1 MKNKSLYIYIFLG
14 LILLVGTLGLVSTR
28 IDFTQDQRY
37 TLSNSTKEVL
47 KSVQK
52 PMMVEVYL
60 DGDFPASFKQL
71 QNETKFMLEEF
82 KKINPKVDFKFI
94 DPIKTKVS
102 KDSLAA
108 MGLEPSLLSDKV
120 DGKIS
125 QIELYPYAV
134 IKYKDLGISVPL
146 IVQQTGLDQD
156 QQLYKSIESLEYSL
170 ISNIKE
176 ITQPTRK
183 NVGILINQDE
193 LRPEEFRSF
202 TKYLLENY
210 HTEPI
215 IPKVGDELSL
225 EDVPKLKSMDAL
237 LIAKPRK
244 AFTDK
249 EKVILDQ
256 YIIHGGKTLWM
267 IDGVNA
273 EMDTLFQA
281 KKVMAVP
288 TELNLNDF
296 FFNYGIRINSGL
308 VKDMQKSALIR
319 IVSGEVAGN
328 PQYSSFLWP
337 YYPLGISDKNNP
349 ITKNIN
355 PVKFEFPTSIDTL
368 GRPGIKNTVLF
379 ETSDRTIINAVPNYV
394 ELSEIVKA
402 DSISP
407 FEKVS
412 KPQILAVLVEGKFQS
427 AYANRSEQSDY
438 PNFKKENP
446 HGKMIVIADG
456 DVGRNQ
462 ILKGKPLPLGV
473 DLLTQQQYGNGQFLE
488 NALHYL
494 LDDTNIMEL
503 KNREIAVRLLDRD
516 RVEDEK
522 SYWQWFNMILPLVL
536 IGIVSGLFYWL
547 RKRKFSG

>member
-1 MKNKSLYIYIFLG
+1 MKNKSLYISIFLG
-14 LILLVGTLGLVSTR
+14 LFLLMGTIGLFSTR

-37 TLSNSTKEVL
+37 TLSKSTENVL

-71 QNETKFMLEEF
+71 QSETKFMLEEF

-108 MGLEPSLLSDKV
+108 MGLEPSLLSDRI

-134 IKYKDLGISVPL
+134 VKYENRGISIPL
-146 IVQQTGLDQD
+146 IVQQAGLDQD

-176 ITQPTRK
+176 IAQK
-183 NVGILINQDE
+183 DLKSVGILINQDE

-202 TKYLLENY
+202 TKYLLDTY
-210 HTEPI
+210 KTEPI
-215 IPKVGDELSL
+215 IPVENDELSL
-225 EDVPKLKSMDAL
+225 KDVSKLHQMDAL

-256 YIIHGGKTLWM
+256 YIMNGGKTLWM

-273 EMDTLFQA
+273 EMDTLYQA
-281 KKVMAVP
+281 KKIMAYP
-288 TELNLNDF
+288 YETNLNDF
-296 FFNYGIRINSGL
+296 FFNYGIRINTGL
-308 VKDMQKSALIR
+308 VKDLQKSALIR

-337 YYPLGISDKNNP
+337 YYPLGISEKNNHP

-355 PVKFEFPTSIDTL
+355 PVKFEFPTSIDIL
-368 GRPGIKNTVLF
+368 KRPGINATVLF
-379 ETSDRTIINAVPNYV
+379 ETSEKTVINPVPNYIS
-394 ELSEIVKA
+394 LSEIVKA
-402 DSISP
+402 DSISA
-407 FEKVS
+407 FEKAS
-412 KPQILAVLVEGKFQS
+412 EPKILAVLLEGKFKS
-427 AYANRSEQSDY
+427 AYGNRSEQSDY
-438 PNFKKENP
+438 PNFKKENTN
-446 HGKMIVIADG
+446 GKMIVIADG

-462 ILKGKPLPLGV
+462 ILKGKALPLGV

-488 NALHYL
+488 NALAYL

-503 KNREIAVRLLDRD
+503 KNREIAVRLLDRQ
-516 RVEDEK
+516 RIEEEK
-522 SYWQWFNMILPLVL
+522 TYWQWLNMLLP
-536 IGIVSGLFYWL
+536 IVIIALFAGLFYWL
-547 RKRKFSG
+547 RKRKFA

>member
-1 MKNKSLYIYIFLG
+1 MKNKSLYISIFLG
-14 LILLVGTLGLVSTR
+14 LFLLMGTIGLFSTR

-37 TLSNSTKEVL
+37 TLSKSTENVL

-71 QNETKFMLEEF
+71 QSETKFMLEEF

-108 MGLEPSLLSDKV
+108 MGLEPSLLSDRI

-134 IKYKDLGISVPL
+134 VKYENRGISIPL
-146 IVQQTGLDQD
+146 IVQQAGLDQD

-176 ITQPTRK
+176 IAQK
-183 NVGILINQDE
+183 DLKSVGILINQDE

-202 TKYLLENY
+202 TKYLLDTY
-210 HTEPI
+210 KTEPI
-215 IPKVGDELSL
+215 IPVENDELSL
-225 EDVPKLKSMDAL
+225 KDVSKLHQMDAL

-256 YIIHGGKTLWM
+256 YIMNGGKTLWM

-273 EMDTLFQA
+273 EMDTLYQS
-281 KKVMAVP
+281 KKIMAYP
-288 TELNLNDF
+288 YETNLNDF
-296 FFNYGIRINSGL
+296 FFNYGIRINTGL
-308 VKDMQKSALIR
+308 VKDLQKSALIR

-337 YYPLGISDKNNP
+337 YYPLGISEKNNP

-355 PVKFEFPTSIDTL
+355 PVKFEFPTSIDIL
-368 GRPGIKNTVLF
+368 KRPGINATVLF
-379 ETSDRTIINAVPNYV
+379 ETSEKTVINPVPNYIS
-394 ELSEIVKA
+394 LSEIVKA
-402 DSISP
+402 DSISA
-407 FEKVS
+407 FEKAS
-412 KPQILAVLVEGKFQS
+412 EPKILAVLLEGKFKS

-438 PNFKKENP
+438 PNFKKENTN
-446 HGKMIVIADG
+446 GKMIVIADG

-462 ILKGKPLPLGV
+462 ILKGKALPLGV

-488 NALHYL
+488 NALAYL

-503 KNREIAVRLLDRD
+503 KNREIAVRLLDRQ
-516 RVEDEK
+516 RIEEEK
-522 SYWQWFNMILPLVL
+522 TYWQWLNMLLP
-536 IGIVSGLFYWL
+536 IVIIALFAGLFYWL
-547 RKRKFSG
+547 RKRKFA

>member
-1 MKNKSLYIYIFLG
+1 MKNKSLYISIFLG
-14 LILLVGTLGLVSTR
+14 LFLLMGTIGLFSTR

-37 TLSNSTKEVL
+37 TLSKSTENVL

-71 QNETKFMLEEF
+71 QSETKFMLEEF

-108 MGLEPSLLSDKV
+108 MGLEPSLLSDRI

-134 IKYKDLGISVPL
+134 VKYENRGISIPL
-146 IVQQTGLDQD
+146 IVQQAGLDQD

-176 ITQPTRK
+176 IAQK
-183 NVGILINQDE
+183 DLKSVGILINQDE

-202 TKYLLENY
+202 TKYLLDTY
-210 HTEPI
+210 KTEPI
-215 IPKVGDELSL
+215 IPVENDELSL
-225 EDVPKLKSMDAL
+225 KDVSKLHQMDAL

-256 YIIHGGKTLWM
+256 YIMNGGKTLWM

-273 EMDTLFQA
+273 EMDTLYQA
-281 KKVMAVP
+281 KKIMAYP
-288 TELNLNDF
+288 YETNMNDF
-296 FFNYGIRINSGL
+296 FFNYGVRINTGL
-308 VKDMQKSALIR
+308 VKDLQKSALIR

-337 YYPLGISDKNNP
+337 YYPLGISEKNNHP

-355 PVKFEFPTSIDTL
+355 PVKFEFPTSIDIL
-368 GRPGIKNTVLF
+368 KRPGINATVLF
-379 ETSDRTIINAVPNYV
+379 ETSEKTVINPVPNYIS
-394 ELSEIVKA
+394 LSEIVKA
-402 DSISP
+402 DSISA
-407 FEKVS
+407 FEKAS
-412 KPQILAVLVEGKFQS
+412 EPKILAVLLEGKFKS

-438 PNFKKENP
+438 PNFKKENTN
-446 HGKMIVIADG
+446 GKMIVIADG

-462 ILKGKPLPLGV
+462 ILKGKALPLGV

-488 NALHYL
+488 NALAYL

-503 KNREIAVRLLDRD
+503 KNREIAVRLLDRQ
-516 RVEDEK
+516 RIEEEK
-522 SYWQWFNMILPLVL
+522 TYWQWLNMLLP
-536 IGIVSGLFYWL
+536 IVIIALFAGLFYWL
-547 RKRKFSG
+547 RKRKFA

>member
-1 MKNKSLYIYIFLG
+1 MGTIG
-14 LILLVGTLGLVSTR
+14 LFSTR

-37 TLSNSTKEVL
+37 TLSKSTENVL

-71 QNETKFMLEEF
+71 QSETKFMLEEF

-108 MGLEPSLLSDKV
+108 MGLEPSLLSDRI

-134 IKYKDLGISVPL
+134 VKYENRGISIPL
-146 IVQQTGLDQD
+146 IVQQAGLDQD

-176 ITQPTRK
+176 IAQK
-183 NVGILINQDE
+183 DLKSVGILINQDE

-202 TKYLLENY
+202 TKYLLDTY
-210 HTEPI
+210 KTEPI
-215 IPKVGDELSL
+215 IPVENDELSL
-225 EDVPKLKSMDAL
+225 KDVSKLHQMDAL

-256 YIIHGGKTLWM
+256 YIMNGGKTLWM

-273 EMDTLFQA
+273 EMDTLYQA
-281 KKVMAVP
+281 KKIMAYP
-288 TELNLNDF
+288 YETNMNDF
-296 FFNYGIRINSGL
+296 FFNYGVRINTGL
-308 VKDMQKSALIR
+308 VKDLQKSALIR

-337 YYPLGISDKNNP
+337 YYPLGISEKNNHP

-355 PVKFEFPTSIDTL
+355 PVKFEFPTSIDIL
-368 GRPGIKNTVLF
+368 KRPGINATVLF
-379 ETSDRTIINAVPNYV
+379 ETSEKTVINPVPNYIS
-394 ELSEIVKA
+394 LSEIVKA
-402 DSISP
+402 DSISA
-407 FEKVS
+407 FEKAS
-412 KPQILAVLVEGKFQS
+412 EPKILAVLLEGKFKS

-438 PNFKKENP
+438 PNFKKENTN
-446 HGKMIVIADG
+446 GKMIVIADG

-462 ILKGKPLPLGV
+462 ILKGKALPLGV

-488 NALHYL
+488 NALAYL

-503 KNREIAVRLLDRD
+503 KNREIAVRLLDRQ
-516 RVEDEK
+516 RIEEEK
-522 SYWQWFNMILPLVL
+522 TYWQWLNMLLP
-536 IGIVSGLFYWL
+536 IVIIALFAGLFYWL
-547 RKRKFSG
+547 RKRKFA

>member
-1 MKNKSLYIYIFLG
+1 MKNKSLYISIFLG
-14 LILLVGTLGLVSTR
+14 LFLLMGTIGLFSTR

-37 TLSNSTKEVL
+37 TLSKSTENVL

-71 QNETKFMLEEF
+71 QSETKFMLEEF

-108 MGLEPSLLSDKV
+108 MGLEPSLLSDRI

-134 IKYKDLGISVPL
+134 VKYENRGISIPL
-146 IVQQTGLDQD
+146 IVQQAGLDQD

-176 ITQPTRK
+176 IAQK
-183 NVGILINQDE
+183 DLKSVGILINQDE

-202 TKYLLENY
+202 TKYLLDTY
-210 HTEPI
+210 KTEPI
-215 IPKVGDELSL
+215 IPVENDELSL
-225 EDVPKLKSMDAL
+225 KDVSKLHQMDAL

-256 YIIHGGKTLWM
+256 YIMNGGKTLWM

-273 EMDTLFQA
+273 EMDTLYQA
-281 KKVMAVP
+281 KKIMAYP
-288 TELNLNDF
+288 YETNMNDF
-296 FFNYGIRINSGL
+296 FFNYGVRINTGL
-308 VKDMQKSALIR
+308 VKDLQKSALIR

-337 YYPLGISDKNNP
+337 YYPLGISEKNNP

-355 PVKFEFPTSIDTL
+355 PVKFEFPTSIDIL
-368 GRPGIKNTVLF
+368 KRPGINATVLF
-379 ETSDRTIINAVPNYV
+379 ETSEKTVINPVPNYIS
-394 ELSEIVKA
+394 LSEIVKA
-402 DSISP
+402 DSISA
-407 FEKVS
+407 FEKAS
-412 KPQILAVLVEGKFQS
+412 EPKILAVLLEGKFKS

-438 PNFKKENP
+438 PNFKKENTN
-446 HGKMIVIADG
+446 GKMIVIADG

-462 ILKGKPLPLGV
+462 ILKGKALPLGV

-488 NALHYL
+488 NALAYL

-503 KNREIAVRLLDRD
+503 KNREIAVRLLDRQ
-516 RVEDEK
+516 RIEEEK
-522 SYWQWFNMILPLVL
+522 TYWQWLNMLLPILIIALF
-536 IGIVSGLFYWL
+536 GGLFYWL
-547 RKRKFSG
+547 RKRKFA

>member
-1 MKNKSLYIYIFLG
+1 MKNKSLFIYIFLG
-14 LILLVGTLGLVSTR
+14 LILLVGTVGLFSTR

-52 PMMVEVYL
+52 PMIVEVYL

-94 DPIKTKVS
+94 DPIKTTVS

-202 TKYLLENY
+202 TKYLLETY

-427 AYANRSEQSDY
+427 AYASRSEQSDY

>member
-1 MKNKSLYIYIFLG
+1 MKNKSLYISIFLG
-14 LILLVGTLGLVSTR
+14 LFLLMGTIGLFSTR

-37 TLSNSTKEVL
+37 TLSKSTENVL

-71 QNETKFMLEEF
+71 QSETKFMLEEF

-108 MGLEPSLLSDKV
+108 MGLEPSLLSDRI

-134 IKYKDLGISVPL
+134 VKYENRGISIPL
-146 IVQQTGLDQD
+146 IVQQAGLDQD

-176 ITQPTRK
+176 ITQK
-183 NVGILINQDE
+183 DLKSVGILINQDE

-202 TKYLLENY
+202 TKYLLDTY
-210 HTEPI
+210 KTEPI
-215 IPKVGDELSL
+215 IPVENDELSL
-225 EDVPKLKSMDAL
+225 KDVSKLHQMDAL

-256 YIIHGGKTLWM
+256 YIMNGGKTLWM

-273 EMDTLFQA
+273 EMDTLYQS
-281 KKVMAVP
+281 KKIMAYP
-288 TELNLNDF
+288 YETNLNDF
-296 FFNYGIRINSGL
+296 FFNYGIRINTGL
-308 VKDMQKSALIR
+308 VKDLQKSALIR

-337 YYPLGISDKNNP
+337 YYPLGISEKNNHP

-355 PVKFEFPTSIDTL
+355 PVKFEFPTSIDIL
-368 GRPGIKNTVLF
+368 KRPGINATVLF
-379 ETSDRTIINAVPNYV
+379 ETSEKTVINPVPNYIS
-394 ELSEIVKA
+394 LSEIVKA
-402 DSISP
+402 DSISA
-407 FEKVS
+407 FEKAS
-412 KPQILAVLVEGKFQS
+412 EPKILAVLLEGKFKS

-438 PNFKKENP
+438 PNFKKENTN
-446 HGKMIVIADG
+446 GKMIVIADG

-462 ILKGKPLPLGV
+462 ILKGKALPLGV

-488 NALHYL
+488 NALAYL

-503 KNREIAVRLLDRD
+503 KNREIAVRLLDRQ
-516 RVEDEK
+516 RIEEEK
-522 SYWQWFNMILPLVL
+522 TYWQWLNMLLP
-536 IGIVSGLFYWL
+536 IVIIALFAGLFYWL
-547 RKRKFSG
+547 RKRKFA

>member
-37 TLSNSTKEVL
+37 TLSKSTKEVL

-125 QIELYPYAV
+125 QVELYPYAV

-202 TKYLLENY
+202 TKYLLETY

-267 IDGVNA
+267 IDGVSA

-288 TELNLNDF
+288 TELNMNDF

-337 YYPLGISDKNNP
+337 YYPLGISEKNNP

-536 IGIVSGLFYWL
+536 IGIVGGLFYWL
-547 RKRKFSG
+547 RKRKFAG

>member
-1 MKNKSLYIYIFLG
+1 MKNKSLYISIFLG
-14 LILLVGTLGLVSTR
+14 LFLLMGTIGLFSTR

-37 TLSNSTKEVL
+37 TLSKSTENVL

-71 QNETKFMLEEF
+71 QSETKFMLEEF

-108 MGLEPSLLSDKV
+108 MGLEPSLLSDRI

-134 IKYKDLGISVPL
+134 VKYENRGISIPL
-146 IVQQTGLDQD
+146 IVQQAGLDQD

-176 ITQPTRK
+176 IAQK
-183 NVGILINQDE
+183 DLKSVGILINQDE

-202 TKYLLENY
+202 TKYLLDTY
-210 HTEPI
+210 KTEPI
-215 IPKVGDELSL
+215 IPVENDELSL
-225 EDVPKLKSMDAL
+225 KDVSKLHQMDAL

-256 YIIHGGKTLWM
+256 YIMNGGKTLWM

-273 EMDTLFQA
+273 EMDTLYQA
-281 KKVMAVP
+281 KKIMAYP
-288 TELNLNDF
+288 YETNMNDF
-296 FFNYGIRINSGL
+296 FFNYGVRINTGL
-308 VKDMQKSALIR
+308 VKDLQKSALIR

-337 YYPLGISDKNNP
+337 YYPLGISEKNNHP

-355 PVKFEFPTSIDTL
+355 PVKFEFPTSIDIL
-368 GRPGIKNTVLF
+368 KRPGINATVLF
-379 ETSDRTIINAVPNYV
+379 ETSEKTVINPVPNYIS
-394 ELSEIVKA
+394 LSEIVKA
-402 DSISP
+402 DSISA
-407 FEKVS
+407 FEKAS
-412 KPQILAVLVEGKFQS
+412 EPKILAVLLEGKFKS

-438 PNFKKENP
+438 PNFKKENTN
-446 HGKMIVIADG
+446 GKMIVIADG

-462 ILKGKPLPLGV
+462 ILKGKALPLGV

-488 NALHYL
+488 NALAYL

-503 KNREIAVRLLDRD
+503 KNREIAVRLLDRQ
-516 RVEDEK
+516 RIEEEK
-522 SYWQWFNMILPLVL
+522 TYWQWLNMLLPLSIIVL
-536 IGIVSGLFYWL
+536 FGGLFYWL
-547 RKRKFSG
+547 RKRKFA

>member
-1 MKNKSLYIYIFLG
+1 MKNKSLYISIFLG
-14 LILLVGTLGLVSTR
+14 LFLLIGAIGLFSTR
-28 IDFTQDQRY
+28 LDLTQDQRY
-37 TLSNSTKEVL
+37 TLSNSTENIL
-47 KSVQK
+47 ESVQK

-71 QNETKFMLEEF
+71 QSETKFMLEEF
-82 KKINPKVDFKFI
+82 KKINPNVDFKFI
-94 DPIKTKVS
+94 DPIKSKVS

-108 MGLEPSLLSDKV
+108 MGLEPSLLSDRV

-134 IKYKDLGISVPL
+134 VKYQDLGISIPL

-156 QQLYKSIESLEYSL
+156 QQLYKSIESLEYNL

-176 ITQPTRK
+176 ITQQDRK
-183 NVGILINQDE
+183 SVGILINQDE

-202 TKYLLENY
+202 TKYLLDAYN
-210 HTEPI
+210 TEPI
-215 IPKVGDELSL
+215 IPVENDELSL
-225 EDVPKLKSMDAL
+225 KDVSKLKQMDAL

-256 YIIHGGKTLWM
+256 YIMNGGKTLWM

-273 EMDTLFQA
+273 EMDTLYQQ
-281 KKVMAVP
+281 KKIMAYP
-288 TELNLNDF
+288 YETNLNDF
-296 FFNYGIRINSGL
+296 FFNYGVRINTGL

-337 YYPLGISDKNNP
+337 YYPLGISEKNNP

-355 PVKFEFPTSIDTL
+355 PVKFEFPTSIDIL
-368 GRPGIKNTVLF
+368 KRSGINATVLF
-379 ETSDRTIINAVPNYV
+379 ETSDKTIINPVPNYIS
-394 ELSEIVKA
+394 LSEIVKA

-407 FEKVS
+407 FEQVS
-412 KPQILAVLVEGKFQS
+412 EPKILAVLLEGKFQS
-427 AYANRSEQSDY
+427 AYANRIEQKDY
-438 PNFKKENP
+438 PDFKKENAN
-446 HGKMIVIADG
+446 GKMIVVADG
-456 DVGRNQ
+456 DIGRNQ
-462 ILKGKPLPLGV
+462 ILKGQALPLGV

-488 NALHYL
+488 NALAYL

-503 KNREIAVRLLDRD
+503 KNREIAVRLLDRQ
-516 RVEDEK
+516 RIEEEK
-522 SYWQWFNMILPLVL
+522 TYWQWLNMLLPLAL
-536 IGIVSGLFYWL
+536 IAIFAGLFYWL
-547 RKRKFSG
+547 RKRKFG

>member
-1 MKNKSLYIYIFLG
+1 MKNKSLYISIFLG
-14 LILLVGTLGLVSTR
+14 LFLLMGTIGLFSTR

-37 TLSNSTKEVL
+37 TLSKSTENVL

-71 QNETKFMLEEF
+71 QSETKFMLEEF

-108 MGLEPSLLSDKV
+108 MGLEPSLLSDRI

-134 IKYKDLGISVPL
+134 VKYENRGISIPL
-146 IVQQTGLDQD
+146 IVQQAGLDQD

-176 ITQPTRK
+176 IAQK
-183 NVGILINQDE
+183 DLKSVGILINQDE

-202 TKYLLENY
+202 TKYLLDTY
-210 HTEPI
+210 KTEPI
-215 IPKVGDELSL
+215 IPVENDELSL
-225 EDVPKLKSMDAL
+225 KDVSKLHQMDAL

-256 YIIHGGKTLWM
+256 YIMNGGKTLWM

-273 EMDTLFQA
+273 EMDTLYQA
-281 KKVMAVP
+281 KKIMAYP
-288 TELNLNDF
+288 YETNMNDF
-296 FFNYGIRINSGL
+296 FFNYGVRINTGL
-308 VKDMQKSALIR
+308 VKDLQKSALIR

-337 YYPLGISDKNNP
+337 YYPLGISEKNNHP

-355 PVKFEFPTSIDTL
+355 PVKFEFPTSIDIL
-368 GRPGIKNTVLF
+368 KRPGINATVLF
-379 ETSDRTIINAVPNYV
+379 ETSEKTVINPVPNYIS
-394 ELSEIVKA
+394 LSEIVKA
-402 DSISP
+402 DSISA
-407 FEKVS
+407 FEKAS
-412 KPQILAVLVEGKFQS
+412 EPKILAVLLEGKFKS

-438 PNFKKENP
+438 PNFKKENTN
-446 HGKMIVIADG
+446 GKMIVIADG

-462 ILKGKPLPLGV
+462 ILKGKALPLGV

-488 NALHYL
+488 NALAYL

-503 KNREIAVRLLDRD
+503 KNREIAVRLLDRQ
-516 RVEDEK
+516 RIEEEK
-522 SYWQWFNMILPLVL
+522 TYWQWLNMLLPLA
-536 IGIVSGLFYWL
+536 IIAIFAGLFYWL
-547 RKRKFSG
+547 RKRKFA

>member
-1 MKNKSLYIYIFLG
+1 MKNKSLFIYIFLG
-14 LILLVGTLGLVSTR
+14 LILLVGTIGLVSTR

-71 QNETKFMLEEF
+71 QNETKFLLEEF

-202 TKYLLENY
+202 TKYLLETY

-288 TELNLNDF
+288 TELNMNDF

-412 KPQILAVLVEGKFQS
+412 KSQILAVLVEGKFQS

-536 IGIVSGLFYWL
+536 IGIVGGLFYWL
-547 RKRKFSG
+547 RKRKFAG

>member
-1 MKNKSLYIYIFLG
+1 MKNKSLFIYIFLG
-14 LILLVGTLGLVSTR
+14 LILLVGTIGLVSTR

-202 TKYLLENY
+202 TKYLLETY

-288 TELNLNDF
+288 TELNMNDF

-412 KPQILAVLVEGKFQS
+412 KSQILAVLVEGKFQS

-536 IGIVSGLFYWL
+536 IGIVGGLFYWL
-547 RKRKFSG
+547 RKRKFAG

>member
-1 MKNKSLYIYIFLG
+1 MKNKSLFIYIFLG
-14 LILLVGTLGLVSTR
+14 LILLVGTVGLVSTR

-427 AYANRSEQSDY
+427 AYASRSEQSDY

-522 SYWQWFNMILPLVL
+522 SYWQWFNMILPLVI

-547 RKRKFSG
+547 RKRKFAG